1 CALAAHGPILL
12 ARFLARVLVAIAPL
26 RLSNRPVV
34 VPEDGQLALT
44 ITSLGRSPKGA
55 SVNFDMHAWSDC
67 QEGDRVDIR
76 RDQNTVCFIHST
88 GNDFFYNLRQKL
100 CWYILFI
107 PENYVYLLF

>member
-34 VPEDGQLALT
+34 GPEDGQLALT

-55 SVNFDMHAWSDC
+55 SVNFDMQAWSDC

-76 RDQNTVCFIHST
+76 RAQNTVCFIHPT
-88 GNDFFYNLRQKL
+88 GYDFFSTLRQKL
-100 CWYILFI
+100 GWNRMLTPADYD
-107 PENYVYLLF
+107 E